1 MIMSLEEFVR
11 LLHVAG
17 ATVLIG
23 TGAGIAFFMVMAV
36 RTRDPH
42 LIAHV
47 SGTVVVTDFLFT
59 ATAVI
64 AQPLTGIWL
73 ASLVGWPL
81 ATGWIEAALWLYVL
95 VGMCWLPVVFIQV
108 RLRNLAREAA
118 SNGSALPPTFDRLY
132 RVWFILGWPAFAGVL
147 AILWLMTARPDF

>member
-1 MIMSLEEFVR
+1 MSPTRSAPLVPLPGDDADAYR
-11 LLHVAG
+11 SLARRW
-17 ATVLIG
+17 A
-23 TGAGIAFFMVMAV
+23 AAV
-36 RTRDPH
+36 
-42 LIAHV
+42 
-47 SGTVVVTDFLFT
+47 SVVTVRRDGAPDGFT